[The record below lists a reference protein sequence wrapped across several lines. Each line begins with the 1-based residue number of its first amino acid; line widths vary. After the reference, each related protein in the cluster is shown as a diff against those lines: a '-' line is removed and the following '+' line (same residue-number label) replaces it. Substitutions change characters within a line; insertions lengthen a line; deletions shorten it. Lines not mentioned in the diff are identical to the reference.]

1 MKCLLVKPPFAMWIV
16 QGVKTVEY
24 RKRQT
29 QIRGRI
35 GILECAPLKPIGR
48 GTREIIGDVEL
59 WNCADYYKNGLV
71 GWDFRNARRYKHP
84 VIIPFPHGAQTW
96 INVDYE
102 VPAEFYPELS
112 TAERNKLEAEKLFTE
127 SDFLRKYLV
136 HEEEDDAQ
144 YSIQEIELPDTGFIA
159 SAEQKLEQIPA
170 NLGGTS
176 STKKVNLFRLF
187 RMKYQKTFACKSNL
201 IRIMENDRTGNN
213 PRNPERT

>member
-24 RKRQT
+24 RKRKT

-35 GILECAPLKPIGR
+35 GILECAPLKPIGI

-71 GWDFRNARRYKHP
+71 GWEFRNARRYKHP
-84 VIIPFPHGAQTW
+84 IAIPFPHGAQTW
-96 INVDYE
+96 VNVDYE

-127 SDFLRKYLV
+127 SEFLRKYLV
-136 HEEEDDAQ
+136 HEEDDDAQ
-144 YSIQEIELPDTGFIA
+144 YSIQEIEISNYMVWCKCRTEIGTNTCEFRRYFFNKKG
-159 SAEQKLEQIPA
+159 EHVPA
-170 NLGGTS
+170 FPNGISKHICLRKQLDKDYG
-176 STKKVNLFRLF
+176 K
-187 RMKYQKTFACKSNL
+187 
-201 IRIMENDRTGNN
+201 
-213 PRNPERT
+213 